1 MDQGFLVVQELYT
14 GSVFNHIVSHR
25 LLCFNVTHASTVE
38 AQIQLNIKLFK
49 RDGAEAIQALRS
61 FISLQNDKM
70 GNVAAKAIRGCDISR
85 T

>member
-25 LLCFNVTHASTVE
+25 LLCFNVTQASTVE

-49 RDGAEAIQALRS
+49 RDGKLKQYRPYALLSHCRT
-61 FISLQNDKM
+61 
-70 GNVAAKAIRGCDISR
+70 IRWE